1 MTERS
6 SSRPRGNR
14 WQRLSVVVMAA
25 GLLSLVAAGVLLAL
39 TLSGNIGTK
48 GYTGPGTTIDIGD
61 IREALTPLPTPTIA
75 LPPGD
80 DAPIAQLVIPKYD
93 VAAPVQVKG
102 VDGNNVMQSPDGPTN
117 VAWYDFSAKPG
128 FGGNAVFSGHVD
140 YINYGPAV
148 FWNIKNLVPGDMIEV
163 HLNDGTIYKYKVSAI
178 NAVSADP
185 TEEELRDIVGP
196 SQTDIVTLITC
207 GGTFSYETHQY
218 DQRTIVRA
226 QRVLEPATARTP

>member
-1 MTERS
+1 MNERS
-6 SSRPRGNR
+6 SSRPRES

-25 GLLSLVAAGVLLAL
+25 GLLSLLAAGVLLAL
-39 TLSGNIGTK
+39 TLTGNLGNK
-48 GYTGPGTTIDIGD
+48 GYSGPGTTVDIGD
-61 IREALTPLPTPTIA
+61 IREALTPLPTATIA
-75 LPPGD
+75 FPPGV
-80 DAPIAQLVIPKYD
+80 DAPIAQLVIPKYE

-102 VDGNNVMQSPDGPTN
+102 VDANNVMVSPDGPTN

-148 FWNIKNLVPGDMIEV
+148 FWHIKDLVPGDTIEV
-163 HLNDGTIYKYKVSAI
+163 RLEGGTVYKYAVSAI
-178 NAVSADP
+178 NSVSASP
-185 TEEELRDIVGP
+185 SEEELREIVGP

-207 GGTFSYETHQY
+207 SGAFSYETHQY

-226 QRVLEPATARTP
+226 QRVLEPTTATIP

>member
-6 SSRPRGNR
+6 SSRPRDR

-25 GLLSLVAAGVLLAL
+25 GLLSLVAAGVLLTL
-39 TLSGNIGTK
+39 TLTGNIGSK
-48 GYTGPGTTIDIGD
+48 GYSGPGTTVDIGD
-61 IREALTPLPTPTIA
+61 IREALTPLPTATIA
-75 LPPGD
+75 LPPGV

-102 VDGNNVMQSPDGPTN
+102 VDANNVMVSPDGPAN

-148 FWNIKNLVPGDMIEV
+148 FWNLKNLVPGDVIEV
-163 HLNDGTIYKYKVSAI
+163 RLEGGTVYKYAVSAI
-178 NAVSADP
+178 NSVSANP

-196 SQTDIVTLITC
+196 SETDIVTLITC
-207 GGTFSYETHQY
+207 GGAFSYETHQY